1 MSAQEIKLVGEDHS
15 SASNDN
21 HVSDQPG
28 IRLLRK
34 IDVRPGITG
43 LGDLDRHTTTALV
56 VDVET
61 TGLDQ
66 ETDVVIELAMR
77 RFRYDDDGT
86 IVEIGRG
93 WSWRQDPGFPLSP
106 EIIELT
112 GLTDADLASQS
123 IDDDVV
129 HRIVAEAGLIIAHNA
144 AFDRPMLEKRF
155 PDMPGRPWACS
166 CDQIDWRAAGFEGR
180 SLGYLAMQAGWYFD
194 GHRAL
199 NDVDAVVQLLQ
210 HEDTDGTSLLAQLD
224 GNALADSHLVEA
236 VGSAFETKDALRA
249 RGYRWNSS
257 ERVWWREVT
266 DGELLAEQAWLAT
279 EVYASSKGAS
289 AMGPRITRRNAFSR
303 YR

>member
-180 SLGYLAMQAGWYFD
+180 SLGYLAMQAGGISMVTGPSTMSMRWCSCFSMRTPT
-194 GHRAL
+194 GRRCSL
-199 NDVDAVVQLLQ
+199 SS
-210 HEDTDGTSLLAQLD
+210 TGTRWPTAIWSKRSGRLSKRRMLCER
-224 GNALADSHLVEA
+224 EA
-236 VGSAFETKDALRA
+236 IAGIPRSVCG
-249 RGYRWNSS
+249 
-257 ERVWWREVT
+257 
-266 DGELLAEQAWLAT
+266 GE
-279 EVYASSKGAS
+279 K
-289 AMGPRITRRNAFSR
+289 
-303 YR
+303 

>member
-43 LGDLDRHTTTALV
+43 LGHLDGHTTTALV

-129 HRIVAEAGLIIAHNA
+129 RRIVAEAGLIIAHNA